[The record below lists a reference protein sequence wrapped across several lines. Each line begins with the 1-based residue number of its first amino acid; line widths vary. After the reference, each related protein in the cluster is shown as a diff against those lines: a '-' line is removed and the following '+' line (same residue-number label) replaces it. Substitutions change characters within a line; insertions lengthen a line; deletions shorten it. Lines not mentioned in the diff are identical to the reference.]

1 MQISYANVG
10 ERHFA
15 YELEIRNDVSVLMA
29 PLSRS
34 GKTGRKKK
42 RKGFNRAAGWIQ
54 TSII

>member
-15 YELEIRNDVSVLMA
+15 YELEIRNDANVLMA

-34 GKTGRKKK
+34 GKMGRKKAQ
-42 RKGFNRAAGWIQ
+42 RV
-54 TSII
+54 